1 MKHLPL
7 LLIFTLSLTA
17 NIFAQDLPKFMTA
30 EEQKIYK
37 NYVPPIGETDDINP
51 PVSPVRTMAEW
62 EEFQGVL
69 ITWTSYTGILSQM
82 VKYIQQECYVYIVCS
97 DSNSVKN
104 TLTSNGVPLINLKF
118 LKTSFNSVWCR
129 DYGQWCVYTNDVD
142 TMRFIDWIY
151 NRPRPQDDQIPVF
164 LANYMNVPLHQ
175 TTTSP
180 NNITATGGNFMVDGN
195 HTGFSSKLILNENSG
210 KTEAQIDT
218 IYRKY
223 MGIRRY
229 IKMNTLPY
237 DGIHHID
244 MHMKLLDEETLMV
257 GQYPTGIADG
267 PQIEINLQYVLSN
280 FQTCYGRPY
289 KIVRVPMPPSTSG
302 QYPPNSNYY
311 TYTNS
316 LIVNKT
322 VLVPIYNFSLD
333 TTALRIYREAMPGYK
348 VIGID
353 CNASIPASGA
363 IHCISK
369 EIGVNEPIFISHPSI
384 RNAYTSMS
392 NYEVKALIKT
402 KSGVSSPKV
411 FWTTD
416 TLTGFSELAMTNT
429 GSDTFRAYIPSQ
441 PLNSKVYYYIQANS
455 VSGRSIKK
463 PMTAP
468 SGNYRFTVTNPTGIT
483 ESGEPIAFGLSQ
495 NYPNPFNPVT
505 SIEFQVPSLEFVKLV
520 VYDMLG
526 REVSVL
532 VNENKLP
539 GEYKVFFNG
548 SGLSSGM
555 YFYTLTA
562 GSYTETRKMMLMK

>member
-1 MKHLPL
+1 MKLLPL
-7 LLIFTLSLTA
+7 LFIFSLFFLA
-17 NIFAQDLPKFMTA
+17 NAKAQDLPNFMTA

-37 NYVPPIGETDDINP
+37 NYVPPFSSTDDINP
-51 PVSPVRTMAEW
+51 PTSPVRTMAEW

-82 VKYIQQECYVYIVCS
+82 VKYMQQECYVYIVCS

-104 TLTSNGVPLINLKF
+104 TLTNNGVPHINLKF
-118 LKTSFNSVWCR
+118 LITSFNSVWCR

-142 TMRFIDWIY
+142 TMRFVDWIY

-164 LANYMNVPLHQ
+164 LANYMNVPIHQ

-223 MGIRRY
+223 LGIRKY

-257 GQYPTGIADG
+257 GQYPAGVSDG
-267 PQIEINLQYVLSN
+267 PQIEANLQYVLSN

-289 KIVRVPMPPSTSG
+289 KVVRVPMPPSLSG
-302 QYPPNSNYY
+302 QYPPNSSYF

-369 EIGVNEPIFISHPSI
+369 EIGVSEPIFISHPSI

-402 KSGVSSPKV
+402 KSGVTNPKV

-416 TLTGFSELAMTNT
+416 TLSGFSELAMTNT

-441 PLNSKVYYYIQANS
+441 PLNTKVYYYIQANS
-455 VSGRSIKK
+455 TSGRSIKK
-463 PMTAP
+463 PITAP
-468 SGNYRFTVTNPTGIT
+468 SGNFRFTVTNPTGIS
-483 ESGEPIAFGLSQ
+483 ENGQPVAFGLSQ

-505 SIEFQVPSLEFVKLV
+505 IINFNIASKSFVSLKVF
-520 VYDMLG
+520 DMLG

-532 VNENKLP
+532 VSEEKQP
-539 GEYKVFFNG
+539 GEYKAFFNG

-562 GSYTETRKMMLMK
+562 GNFSETRKMMLMK

>member
-1 MKHLPL
+1 
-7 LLIFTLSLTA
+7 
-17 NIFAQDLPKFMTA
+17 
-30 EEQKIYK
+30 
-37 NYVPPIGETDDINP
+37 
-51 PVSPVRTMAEW
+51 MAEW

-82 VKYIQQECYVYIVCS
+82 VKYMQQECYVYIVCS

-104 TLTSNGVPLINLKF
+104 TLTNNGVPHINLKF
-118 LKTSFNSVWCR
+118 LITSFNSVWCR

-142 TMRFIDWIY
+142 TMRFVDWIY

-164 LANYMNVPLHQ
+164 LANYMNVPIHQ

-223 MGIRRY
+223 LGIRKY

-257 GQYPTGIADG
+257 GQYPAGVSDG
-267 PQIEINLQYVLSN
+267 PQIEANLQYVLSN

-289 KIVRVPMPPSTSG
+289 KIVRVPMPPSLSG

-369 EIGVNEPIFISHPSI
+369 EIGVSQPIFISHPSI

-402 KSGVSSPKV
+402 KSGVTNPKV

-416 TLTGFSELAMTNT
+416 TLSGFSELAMTNT

-441 PLNSKVYYYIQANS
+441 PLNTKVYYYIQANS
-455 VSGRSIKK
+455 TSGRSIKK
-463 PMTAP
+463 PITAP
-468 SGNYRFTVTNPTGIT
+468 SGNFRFTVTNPTGIS
-483 ESGEPIAFGLSQ
+483 ENGQPVAFGLSQ

-505 SIEFQVPSLEFVKLV
+505 VINFNIASKSFVSLK

-532 VNENKLP
+532 VSEEKQP
-539 GEYKVFFNG
+539 GEYKAFFNG

-562 GSYTETRKMMLMK
+562 GNFSETRKMMLMK